1 MQSRQVSIAIPTEA
15 PSLGKSTEDG
25 PGTTI
30 VGYFKMKES
39 TRAILQRIT
48 AEGYDA
54 SADDAES
61 GVDEQKQVTNGVKLW
76 EQVRRIVIAVFFTRN
91 ENVLIYDY
99 DSNAQPFAVL

>member
-1 MQSRQVSIAIPTEA
+1 MISKVFCCSCSGIFQVSIAIPTEA

-48 AEGYDA
+48 ADGYD
-54 SADDAES
+54 STTDKAES
-61 GVDEQKQVTNGVKLW
+61 GVDEQKQITNGVRLW
-76 EQVRRIVIAVFFTRN
+76 EEVRHCIIMTGMN
-91 ENVLIYDY
+91 
-99 DSNAQPFAVL
+99 S